1 MLVSTPSRPAP
12 HRALWSSRLR
22 VGKAIEINPE
32 YGKAYY
38 RRGISYLAILRPT
51 DAVPDFKKALN
62 IEPGNRAARE
72 QLTATVKLIR
82 RIEFEKVSCA
92 SPYLPTNCG
101 PCLAWSCFVAVLMAG
116 NFSWRQRDGVSTV
129 SLLDRGRSLSARP
142 VDQSRSHAIT
152 YRPCRAERAVSAD
165 QGVCGW
171 DDRELQEG
179 RQGAEAGGMGDHL
192 GCEGGGA
199 EGEESGRGRGAGG
212 SDV

>member
-1 MLVSTPSRPAP
+1 L
-12 HRALWSSRLR
+12 SSRLL

-92 SPYLPTNCG
+92 SPYLPTNSG
-101 PCLAWSCFVAVLMAG
+101 SGLA
-116 NFSWRQRDGVSTV
+116 SW
-129 SLLDRGRSLSARP
+129 L
-142 VDQSRSHAIT
+142 
-152 YRPCRAERAVSAD
+152 C
-165 QGVCGW
+165 
-171 DDRELQEG
+171 
-179 RQGAEAGGMGDHL
+179 
-192 GCEGGGA
+192 
-199 EGEESGRGRGAGG
+199 
-212 SDV
+212 